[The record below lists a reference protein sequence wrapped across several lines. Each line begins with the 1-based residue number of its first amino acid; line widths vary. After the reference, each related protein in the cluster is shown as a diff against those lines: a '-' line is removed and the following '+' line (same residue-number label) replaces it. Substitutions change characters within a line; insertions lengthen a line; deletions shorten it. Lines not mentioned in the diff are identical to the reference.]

1 MSQKGSDLG
10 GYKWNSEDTGT
21 MASLDISLN
30 DIPSDGLDYA
40 SQVTR
45 MDLDLREG
53 DPEFQGELEFTATI
67 HAAEHE
73 AWVAGDLRGV
83 LLQECVRCL
92 GVFKNVANIP
102 VAAYYQSHD
111 ASATKEKPKGRKG
124 KEIEQQGEET
134 DSYPILNDRF
144 NVAEMLRELLILSI
158 PIQPLC
164 QEHCQGLCQVCGQ
177 NLNQRQCGCDSLM
190 PESPFAVLRDKL
202 KSPQKSQR

>member
-1 MSQKGSDLG
+1 
-10 GYKWNSEDTGT
+10 

-30 DIPSDGLDYA
+30 DIPSEGLDYA

-67 HAAEHE
+67 HTAEHE
-73 AWVAGDLRGV
+73 AWVEGDLRGV

-92 GVFKNVANIP
+92 AAFENVADIP
-102 VAAYYQSHD
+102 VVAYYRSED
-111 ASATKEKPKGRKG
+111 ASATKEKPKGRKA
-124 KEIEQQGEET
+124 KDIEQHGEEI

-164 QEHCQGLCQVCGQ
+164 QKHCQGLCQVCGQ
-177 NLNQRQCGCDSLM
+177 NLNHRQCGCDSLM

-202 KSPQKSQR
+202 KSQPKPQR

>member
-1 MSQKGSDLG
+1 
-10 GYKWNSEDTGT
+10 

-30 DIPSDGLDYA
+30 EILADGLDYT

-53 DPEFQGELEFTATI
+53 DPDFQGDLDFTATI

-73 AWVAGDLRGV
+73 AWVDGDLRGI
-83 LLQECVRCL
+83 LIQECVRCL
-92 GVFKNVANIP
+92 GTFENFMDIP
-102 VAAYYQSHD
+102 VAAYFRSQD
-111 ASATKEKPKGRKG
+111 VPASKEKPKGRKA
-124 KEIEQQGEET
+124 KDIEQHGEET
-134 DSYPILNDRF
+134 DSHPILNDRF

-177 NLNQRQCGCDSLM
+177 NLNHRQCGCDALM

-202 KSPQKSQR
+202 KSPPKSQR

>member
-1 MSQKGSDLG
+1 
-10 GYKWNSEDTGT
+10 

-30 DIPSDGLDYA
+30 DIPADGLDYA

-53 DPEFQGELEFTATI
+53 DPEFQGELEFTAII

-73 AWVAGDLRGV
+73 AWVNGDLRGV
-83 LLQECVRCL
+83 LLLECVRCL
-92 GVFKNVANIP
+92 GIFKDVADIP
-102 VAAYYQSHD
+102 VAAYYRGQD
-111 ASATKEKPKGRKG
+111 GFATKEKPKGQKA
-124 KEIEQQGEET
+124 KDIEQLGEEI

-177 NLNQRQCGCDSLM
+177 NLNHRQCGCDSLM

-202 KSPQKSQR
+202 KSPPKSQR

>member
-1 MSQKGSDLG
+1 
-10 GYKWNSEDTGT
+10 

-30 DIPSDGLDYA
+30 DIPSEGFDYA

-53 DPEFQGELEFTATI
+53 GPEFQGELEFTATI

-73 AWVAGDLRGV
+73 AWVDGSLRGV

-92 GVFKNVANIP
+92 GAFEKVADIP
-102 VAAYYQSHD
+102 VAAYYRRQD
-111 ASATKEKPKGRKG
+111 ASATKEKPKGRKA
-124 KEIEQQGEET
+124 KDDSEHFGEEI

-164 QEHCQGLCQVCGQ
+164 QKHCQGLCQVCGQ
-177 NLNQRQCGCDSLM
+177 NLNHRQCGCDSLM
-190 PESPFAVLRDKL
+190 PESPFAVLRDTL
-202 KSPQKSQR
+202 KSQPKSQR